1 MKPILEAGRKLEK
14 PAPKEKR
21 EGQPA
26 TEVSREDVQ
35 AVKSDLQGL
44 VSQGVELDEALEEA
58 IQANLPVTMSATSS
72 PAALCA
78 MYHSLDEAPDATP
91 HLMYGR

>member
-1 MKPILEAGRKLEK
+1 MKQILEAGRKLEK

-26 TEVSREDVQ
+26 TAVSWEDVQ

-44 VSQGVELDEALEEA
+44 VSQGVELDKALE
-58 IQANLPVTMSATSS
+58 
-72 PAALCA
+72 
-78 MYHSLDEAPDATP
+78 
-91 HLMYGR
+91 